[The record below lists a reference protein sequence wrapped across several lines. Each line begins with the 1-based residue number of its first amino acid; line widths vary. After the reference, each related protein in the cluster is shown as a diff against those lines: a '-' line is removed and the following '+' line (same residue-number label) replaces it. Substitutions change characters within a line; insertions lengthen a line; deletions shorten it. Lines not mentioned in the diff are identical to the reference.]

1 MNRRL
6 FAVLLLLLTAV
17 LAACGGSADTVSGE
31 VTQADSVPMPD
42 GATAIIKIED
52 TSLADAPAET
62 IGEQIIEDPGSFPF
76 EYEVEYDADDIVD
89 NHTYGMRVRIE
100 DATGS
105 LIFIN
110 DTAVNVITNG
120 NPTENVEVPVVAV
133 GGETPLAPTA
143 EPPVEPTEV
152 PVVPVTNTPVPG
164 PETEDTVWKNIE
176 ETGVLRVGTS
186 GDYPPFEYYGDD
198 FQLTGFDMA
207 LIREIG
213 DRLDLEVNI
222 SDFAFDGLGDALL
235 INQIDLA
242 IAALTVTPER
252 ARQVRFSQPY
262 FLSSEGVLA
271 QEDSGIVLEELVD
284 LAAYRV
290 GVQDST
296 VYEQIIQTEL
306 VDQELMPQRRLHVY
320 VETTDLISDLAD
332 GFIDLAIVDKKP
344 AEVAVEQGD
353 FEIVAT
359 DNQRQFYAMAMPI
372 GSFNLIG
379 RVNAALAE
387 IWDDGTMSEFYLE
400 YLGIDLDEAPEIPP
414 DFELPE
420 PPPTE
425 PDECLDGLAFVQDLN
440 LDDNNFTTIGQVPA
454 GQPFQK
460 GWRLKNVGTCD
471 WTPSYTFVYVAGN
484 TPPARMGGQPT
495 AVQAIVSPN
504 QEYELWVDL
513 VAPVYPGTYIGY
525 WQMTNAENQGF
536 GQRVWVAVTVP
547 GIPTPTPLPTQT
559 PTANIQF
566 SANPQSI
573 QQGGNSVLSWATSNV
588 QAVYLYPQ
596 GSSWQGNGV
605 EGTGQRTVFPATT
618 TSYDLRVVNRD
629 NSVEIRTVTV
639 FVTPTTGAPNI
650 VRWTADPSQI
660 GQNQC
665 ITLQWIVEG
674 SVTKITIA
682 RDGTIL
688 RDGAPLNGD
697 MQDCPPGTGDKTYT
711 IEAIGPGGVSHLAD
725 YVRVNPAATPVPTN
739 TPTPPPVQTPTPPPI
754 EDPVIEYFSVTP
766 SQIKLNDCVNIAWG
780 VSGGADRVQIRR
792 DKFIILDNA
801 AFQGTAGD
809 CPTAAGTYTYA
820 VLATNSVGK
829 EASAKAVVTVS
840 QSVPD
845 NPLLGTRWLL
855 AAIGQG
861 VVAPG
866 SPNITLSFTS
876 QSQLNGSG
884 GCNSYSANY
893 TVDGTS
899 ISIGPI
905 ITSQI
910 ACDEAVMQMEQTYFA
925 TLQGAT
931 TSELS
936 GGTLLNIN
944 SSTGE
949 RLQYNALVAAPTT
962 Q

>member
-1 MNRRL
+1 MSKKL
-6 FAVLLLLLTAV
+6 VFFLMLLLTAA
-17 LAACGGSADTVSGE
+17 LAACGGSADTVSGQ

-42 GATAIIKIED
+42 GAKAIIKIED
-52 TSLADAPAET
+52 TSLADAPVET
-62 IGEQIIEDPGSFPF
+62 IGEQVIEDPGSFPF
-76 EYEVEYDADDIVD
+76 DYEVEYDADDIVD
-89 NHTYGMRVRIE
+89 NHSYGMNIRIE
-100 DATGS
+100 DANGS
-105 LIFIN
+105 LFFIN
-110 DTAVNVITNG
+110 DTAVKVITNG
-120 NPTENVEVPVVAV
+120 NPTEDVDVPVIAV
-133 GGETPLAPTA
+133 GGETPL
-143 EPPVEPTEV
+143 EPEVEPTAMPEI
-152 PVVPVTNTPVPG
+152 PATNTPVPE
-164 PETEDTVWKNIE
+164 PETEDMVWINIQ

-186 GDYPPFEYYGDD
+186 ADYPPFEYYGDD

-213 DRLDLEVNI
+213 DRLGLELEI
-222 SDFAFDGLGDALL
+222 SDFAFDGLGQALT
-235 INQIDLA
+235 IGQIDLA
-242 IAALTVTPER
+242 IAAISVTPER
-252 ARQVRFSQPY
+252 TRDVSFSKPY

-271 QEDSGIVLEELVD
+271 QEDSGIVLNDLED
-284 LAAYRV
+284 LAAYQL
-290 GVQDST
+290 GVQDSS
-296 VYEQIIQTEL
+296 VYEEIMQTEL
-306 VDQELMPQRRLHVY
+306 VDTGLMPQRRLHVY
-320 VETTDLISDLAD
+320 VETTDMLADLAS
-332 GFIDLAIVDKKP
+332 GYIDLVVVDKKP
-344 AEVAVEQGD
+344 AELAVEQAD
-353 FEIVAT
+353 FELVASG
-359 DNQRQFYAMAMPI
+359 NQRQFYAMAMPLGAI
-372 GSFNLIG
+372 DLVTE
-379 RVNAALAE
+379 VNVALLE
-387 IWDDGTMSEFYLE
+387 IWNDGTMAEFYKE
-400 YLGIDLDEAPEIPP
+400 YLGTDLDQLPEVPPEI
-414 DFELPE
+414 ELPE
-420 PPPTE
+420 PLPPE
-425 PDECLDGLAFVQDLN
+425 PEACLDGLAYVQDLN
-440 LDDNNFTTIGQVPA
+440 LADNNFTTIGQVPA

-471 WTPSYTFVYVAGN
+471 WTPSFTFVYVAGN
-484 TPPARMGGQPT
+484 TPAARMGGQPT
-495 AVQAIVSPN
+495 AVKAIVSPN
-504 QEYELWVDL
+504 QEYDMWVDL

-547 GIPTPTPLPTQT
+547 GSPTPTPLPTQT

-573 QQGGNSVLSWATSNV
+573 QQGGASTLSWATSNV

-605 EGTGQRTVFPATT
+605 EGTGQRVVYPATT

-639 FVTPTTGAPNI
+639 FVTPTTGAPSI
-650 VRWTADPSQI
+650 VRWTVDPSQI

-665 ITLQWIVEG
+665 VTLQWIVEG
-674 SVTKITIA
+674 QVSKITIA

-688 RDGAPLNGD
+688 RAGAPLNGS

-711 IEAIGPGGVSHLAD
+711 IEAVGPGGTSRLAD

-766 SQIKLNDCVNIAWG
+766 SQIKLNDCINIAWG
-780 VSGGADRVQIRR
+780 VSGGSDRVQIRR

-829 EASAKAVVTVS
+829 EASATAMVTVS

-845 NPLLGTRWLL
+845 NPLLDTSWLL
-855 AAIGQG
+855 TAIGQG
-861 VVAPG
+861 VIAPG

-893 TVDGTS
+893 TIDGTS

-905 ITSQI
+905 TTSKLS
-910 ACDEAVMQMEQTYFA
+910 CNEAVMKMEQTYFA
-925 TLQGAT
+925 TLLGAT
-931 TSELS
+931 SFELS

-944 SSTGE
+944 SATGE
-949 RLQYNALVAAPTT
+949 RLQYNVLVATPTT